1 MVATNG
7 KISIVAGRESPCN
20 CLDAACS
27 CFEIDQYLATNAQFN
42 SISSIAVT
50 PDSVLYIADQ
60 GNVRIRAVSSSIS
73 VSDRNGRRGGS
84 HSDSAVFEVPDPDT
98 NEVYVFNKFGQH
110 MLTRDIMT
118 GNVLYKMS
126 YNQATSNGKLS
137 SVTDGHG
144 RTLTIMRDYKGRVN
158 ALQTASGLKYTLKIS
173 SGLNYLESFESPDKY
188 KAAFRYLIVFI

>member
-60 GNVRIRAVSSSIS
+60 GNVRIRAVSS
-73 VSDRNGRRGGS
+73 
-84 HSDSAVFEVPDPDT
+84 
-98 NEVYVFNKFGQH
+98 
-110 MLTRDIMT
+110 
-118 GNVLYKMS
+118 
-126 YNQATSNGKLS
+126 
-137 SVTDGHG
+137 
-144 RTLTIMRDYKGRVN
+144 
-158 ALQTASGLKYTLKIS
+158 
-173 SGLNYLESFESPDKY
+173 
-188 KAAFRYLIVFI
+188 RYLINLQVIEILISFILFVYDDLIRC